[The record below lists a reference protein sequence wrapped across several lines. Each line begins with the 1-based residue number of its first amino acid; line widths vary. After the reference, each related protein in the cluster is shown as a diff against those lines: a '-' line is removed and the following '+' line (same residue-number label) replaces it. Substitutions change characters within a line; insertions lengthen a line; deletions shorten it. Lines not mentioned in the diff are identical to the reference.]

1 MSVQMTLFW
10 KALTFLRA
18 VDIFDYFLK
27 SVITFLWLHTD
38 ALLTWTQLHFKGL
51 FAIK

>member
-18 VDIFDYFLK
+18 VDIFDYFFK
-27 SVITFLWLHTD
+27 KRHNFSMAAYGRITHVNAASF
-38 ALLTWTQLHFKGL
+38 
-51 FAIK
+51 